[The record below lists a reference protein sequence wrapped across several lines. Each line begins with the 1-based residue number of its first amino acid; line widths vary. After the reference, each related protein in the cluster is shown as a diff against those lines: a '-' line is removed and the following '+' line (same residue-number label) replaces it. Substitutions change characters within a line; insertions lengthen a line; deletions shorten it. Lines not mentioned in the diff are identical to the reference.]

1 MPPPECDGN
10 LMGSCSAPSNGAPQ
24 AAADAAAEAEA
35 ASSSGEEEEGGEEEE
50 EEAEAPAPRKPF
62 RASNGSASLVK
73 GTAKGAA
80 KSKKK
85 AASMGGDR
93 PLSLAEVKT
102 HARHAQHSRNTYT
115 QIRARAHAM

>member
-1 MPPPECDGN
+1 LPSPECDGN

-35 ASSSGEEEEGGEEEE
+35 ASSSGEEEGGGEEEG
-50 EEAEAPAPRKPF
+50 EAGAPAPRKPF